1 MTYPNERD
9 CEHGQLRRSCNICEY
24 KKEITDL
31 TEKLRLADMFI
42 DKIDD
47 RKYKQM
53 RATYKTLVKAI

>member
-24 KKEITDL
+24 EKEIKDL

-42 DKIDD
+42 NKVDDK
-47 RKYKQM
+47 KYRQM
-53 RATYKTLVKAI
+53 KSSYRMLVEAI